1 MTEHMDESL
10 DQMRLALEEEVAIIL
25 ADIFDGDDE
34 GQTSCLDQLASQQEL
49 VLSDLSKEEKEEL
62 ILENEDLLYT
72 LYKQY
77 TENHA

>member
-1 MTEHMDESL
+1 MTEHMDDSL

-25 ADIFDGDDE
+25 TDIFDGDDE
-34 GQTSCLDQLASQQEL
+34 GQASCLDQLASQQDL